1 MDSHNL
7 RKLIR
12 KYLSERPRNT
22 IEISAWLANQMD
34 SANNHS
40 DITRILESDD
50 HITRIG
56 TVRKSGM
63 RRTESPVSEWASNS
77 WVEHHERN
85 EAGQKKER

>member
-1 MDSHNL
+1 MDSLNL

-40 DITRILESDD
+40 VITRILESDD

>member
-1 MDSHNL
+1 MDSLNL

-50 HITRIG
+50 QITRIG

>member
-1 MDSHNL
+1 MGSRNL
-7 RKLIR
+7 RELIR

-22 IEISAWLANQMD
+22 IEISAWLANQID
-34 SANNHS
+34 SANSPS
-40 DITRILESDD
+40 DITNILESDD
-50 HITRIG
+50 QITRIG

>member
-1 MDSHNL
+1 MDSLNL